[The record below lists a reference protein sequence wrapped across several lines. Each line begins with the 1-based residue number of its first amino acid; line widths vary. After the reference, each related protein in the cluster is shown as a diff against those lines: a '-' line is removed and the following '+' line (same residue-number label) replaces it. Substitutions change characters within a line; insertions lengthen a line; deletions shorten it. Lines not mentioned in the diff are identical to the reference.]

1 MSNQD
6 QWSREA
12 RTQAFGHCN
21 KHLKLQKIQPELVES
36 IPCLSLSR
44 YMYINVVLRNR
55 CIENL
60 MYQQACNNSK
70 EVGMLVQL
78 DGPYNVLWLKKGDIR
93 HIETDNKIKNI
104 IRTSGYRRLVFIHNH
119 PSAQSLQADDM
130 TQLLQA
136 SQIEAVI
143 AVGNSCD
150 RSFAMLKN
158 NNYSITEASK
168 VLKEIKR
175 MCGKLSR
182 FNWLQNRVAT
192 NIVLNNLDAIGLD
205 YITNNWWEVQ

>member
-12 RTQAFGHCN
+12 RTIALSHCST
-21 KHLKLQKIQPELVES
+21 HLKSQRIRPELVES
-36 IPCLSLSR
+36 IPCLGVSR
-44 YMYINVVLRNR
+44 YRYINIVLRNR

-60 MYQQACNNSK
+60 LYQQAYNDSK

-78 DGPYNVLWLKKGDIR
+78 DGPYNVLWLKKGDAR
-93 HIETDNKIKNI
+93 HVKGDDVFKNI
-104 IRTSGYRRLVFIHNH
+104 LATSGYRRLVFIHNH
-119 PSAQSLQADDM
+119 PTSQSLQADDM

-158 NNYSITEASK
+158 NSYNVTEAFK
-168 VLKEIKR
+168 ALKEVKT
-175 MCGKLSR
+175 MCGKLNN
-182 FNWLQNRVAT
+182 FDWLQNRVAM
-192 NIVLNNLDAIGLD
+192 NIILSKLDTIGLD
-205 YITNNWWEVQ
+205 YITNNWWEV